1 MRNDRKENIMNSELF
16 TQIVLAVITIV
27 GALVSAYVIPFI
39 KSKMT
44 QADMQRLVE
53 FVKIAVRCANQ
64 IFTPEQWEK
73 KKEYVLNIVKEF
85 IEANLKIKLTDE
97 QINAIIEGIVN
108 LIKKSDE
115 AESTPV
121 VM

>member
-1 MRNDRKENIMNSELF
+1 MNGELF
-16 TQIVLAVITIV
+16 TQIILAIISII

-39 KSKMT
+39 KAKMT

-64 IFTPEQWEK
+64 IYTPEQWAQ
-73 KKEYVLNIVKEF
+73 KKEYVLNLVKEF
-85 IEANLKIKLTDE
+85 IESNLKIKLTDE
-97 QINAIIEGIVN
+97 QIDAIIEGIVN
-108 LIKKSDE
+108 LIKKSD
-115 AESTPV
+115 AADATPV

>member
-1 MRNDRKENIMNSELF
+1 MNDRKENIMNAEIF

-44 QADMQRLVE
+44 QSDMQRLVE

-64 IFTPEQWEK
+64 IFTPEQWER
-73 KKEYVLNIVKEF
+73 KKEYVLNLVKEF

-97 QINAIIEGIVN
+97 QIDAIIEGIVN